1 MNRTLVFIFIVIVVA
16 SLLASVSS
24 ITLTSNP
31 TAPCRER
38 FDTPLVKGFN
48 SSSSGAS
55 AFEIVF
61 LANSTSMVCVH
72 YTGNLQS
79 DLTPITRLLVNGSY
93 TQSDSLTVT
102 PLRINATYVAYTMTV
117 PEAMKGVFNVQLP
130 FVCFGPEIL
139 FATGYSLHELNDTT
153 LRVPVEV
160 TSCPSAAV
168 AGSVSGISN
177 LEVGWVRVVATQSG
191 SAG

>member
-1 MNRTLVFIFIVIVVA
+1 MNRTLAFIFVVIVVV
-16 SLLASVSS
+16 SLVASVSS

-72 YTGNLQS
+72 YTGDLQS
-79 DLTPITRLLVNGSY
+79 DLTPIVRLLVNGSY
-93 TQSDSLTVT
+93 TPSDSLTVT
-102 PLRINATYVAYTMTV
+102 PLRINATHVAYTMTV
-117 PEAMKGVFNVQLP
+117 AKAMKGVFNVQLP
-130 FVCFGPEIL
+130 FVCSGPEIL

-153 LRVPVEV
+153 LRVPADVY
-160 TSCPSAAV
+160 SCPSAIV
-168 AGSVSGISN
+168 TGSVVGISN
-177 LEVGWVRVVATQSG
+177 LEVGWVRVVLAQPG
-191 SAG
+191 LAG